1 MFALL
6 FIFNNSYYCGRI
18 LHTFQH
24 KRFFSPSSFGIQFS
38 KQTNKT
44 HFIPVKI
51 NFSFEN
57 KNNKIRLVVDKI
69 EFLSITNFTINFLK
83 TSLAK
88 VRRLIFVTKIVI
100 ALNNIKLRLFRKL
113 I

>member
-1 MFALL
+1 M
-6 FIFNNSYYCGRI
+6 FIFDNSYYCGRI

-44 HFIPVKI
+44 HSIPVKI
-51 NFSFEN
+51 NVSFEN
-57 KNNKIRLVVDKI
+57 KNNKIRLVIDKI
-69 EFLSITNFTINFLK
+69 EFLSIPINFTINFSK
-83 TSLAK
+83 TK

-100 ALNNIKLRLFRKL
+100 ALNNIKSKLFRKF